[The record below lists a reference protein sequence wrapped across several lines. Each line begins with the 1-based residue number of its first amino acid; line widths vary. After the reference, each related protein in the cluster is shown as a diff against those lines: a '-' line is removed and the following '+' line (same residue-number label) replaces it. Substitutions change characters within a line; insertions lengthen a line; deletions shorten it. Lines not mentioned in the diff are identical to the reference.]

1 LTSIIK
7 HSASLYIATV
17 VIWGSTFYAIKFQL
31 GVVAAEVSI
40 MYRFGLASIL
50 LLLFCLIT
58 KKNLRYSPAEHLF
71 IFLQG
76 VFLFS
81 INYFIVYW
89 VTDTLTSGIVAL
101 IFSTVILSNIVNGA
115 IFLRTPVSFNVIFG
129 ACIGILGVAAIF
141 WSEVSKLEND
151 NSTWRALWFCLF
163 ATYLASLGNILSAR
177 NQLNQLPILQT
188 NALGMGY
195 GALILFVY
203 ALYQGADFNYD
214 PRIEYTLSL
223 LYLCIF
229 GSIFAFGSYLTLI
242 GRIGADKTAYM
253 SVLFPVVALSIS
265 TVFENYHWSMLA
277 ICGFALTQV
286 GNYLVLKTTRT
297 NTIES

>member
-1 LTSIIK
+1 MNK
-7 HSASLYIATV
+7 NSASLYIATV

-50 LLLFCLIT
+50 LLLFCFIT
-58 KKNLRYSPAEHLF
+58 KKNLRYSVTEHVF

-76 VFLFS
+76 LFLFS
-81 INYFIVYW
+81 LNYLIVYW
-89 VTDTLTSGIVAL
+89 VTETLTSGIVAL

-115 IFLRTPVSFNVIFG
+115 VFLRTPVSLNVVFG
-129 ACIGILGVAAIF
+129 AFVGILGVAAIF
-141 WSEVSKLEND
+141 WSEVSSIEN
-151 NSTWRALWFCLF
+151 NSATWHALWFCLI
-163 ATYLASLGNILSAR
+163 ATYLASLGNILSVR
-177 NQLNQLPILQT
+177 NQLNKLPVLQT

-195 GALILFVY
+195 GALILFIY
-203 ALYQGADFNYD
+203 ALCNGASFNYD
-214 PRIEYTLSL
+214 PSMGYTLSL

-265 TVFENYHWSMLA
+265 TVFESYHWSMLA
-277 ICGFALTQV
+277 IGGFVLTQI
-286 GNYLVLKTTRT
+286 GNYLVLKTART
-297 NTIES
+297 SVRES